1 MTKFNQSIKEMM
13 TLIKYFEGTISLP
26 SSNMIKTALGVA
38 GNLEEGGDEFACA
51 GSSRGRGEMYSRSM
65 WKRRMSS
72 MLGEEEEVGRRRR
85 RGTVRQVRDY
95 SGRD

>member
-38 GNLEEGGDEFACA
+38 CNLEEGGDEFACA
-51 GSSRGRGEMYSRSM
+51 GSSRGRGERCIRGVCGSIGCRLC
-65 WKRRMSS
+65 WGRRMRYGGDE
-72 MLGEEEEVGRRRR
+72 GEG
-85 RGTVRQVRDY
+85 Q
-95 SGRD
+95 